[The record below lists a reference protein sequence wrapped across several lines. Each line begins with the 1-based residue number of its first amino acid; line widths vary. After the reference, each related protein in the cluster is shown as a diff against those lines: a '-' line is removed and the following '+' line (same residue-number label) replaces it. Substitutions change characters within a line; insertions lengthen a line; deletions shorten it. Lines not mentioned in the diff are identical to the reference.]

1 MPDVG
6 KALEMARQLALQ
18 KANAGNALSL
28 QGMLGANPE
37 PGKVYRAVVER
48 CQTFGAFC
56 KTEPE
61 GFSGMIHTSEF
72 GIREFRRYEGPQDV
86 EAVVPPGSRVYVL
99 CKEIKDGNKVALSL
113 DGVNQE
119 NGTYDVT
126 KTKRYQ
132 NDNARDKPPPAVGSI
147 HRGAVKRIESYGAFV
162 TLEGFSDGMV
172 HVSQLSRSQRFYDA
186 RDIEQAFPL
195 GGPIFVQVVQVKE
208 GNRVELSAQ
217 DVDQATGQALPPRH
231 QHQGPRGTLPDVG
244 VVLRGQVKRLEGYGV
259 FVALPPPHNMDG
271 LVHVS
276 RIHPDGARLNDAG
289 DVAQFAPVGAEV
301 YVFVQGYKDGGKLE
315 LSMARVD
322 QATGQLKP
330 EMPRPPP
337 MPSHGM
343 IDPYAPAH
351 GMVDPY
357 AQMAQY
363 ASAYAQQP
371 GMPPPPGS
379 VPPPPG
385 SVPPPPGSVPPP
397 PPPGPPPAANVLP
410 EPDIPG
416 M

>member
-1 MPDVG
+1 
-6 KALEMARQLALQ
+6 
-18 KANAGNALSL
+18 
-28 QGMLGANPE
+28 
-37 PGKVYRAVVER
+37 
-48 CQTFGAFC
+48 
-56 KTEPE
+56 
-61 GFSGMIHTSEF
+61 
-72 GIREFRRYEGPQDV
+72 
-86 EAVVPPGSRVYVL
+86 
-99 CKEIKDGNKVALSL
+99 
-113 DGVNQE
+113 
-119 NGTYDVT
+119 
-126 KTKRYQ
+126 
-132 NDNARDKPPPAVGSI
+132 
-147 HRGAVKRIESYGAFV
+147 
-162 TLEGFSDGMV
+162 
-172 HVSQLSRSQRFYDA
+172 
-186 RDIEQAFPL
+186 
-195 GGPIFVQVVQVKE
+195 
-208 GNRVELSAQ
+208 
-217 DVDQATGQALPPRH
+217 VDQATGQALPPRH

-244 VVLRGQVKRLEGYGV
+244 AVLKGQVKRLEGYGV

-276 RIHPDGARLNDAG
+276 RIHPDGARLNDAS

-343 IDPYAPAH
+343 IDPYAPSH

-379 VPPPPG
+379 VPPPPPG

>member
-1 MPDVG
+1 M
-6 KALEMARQLALQ
+6 
-18 KANAGNALSL
+18 
-28 QGMLGANPE
+28 
-37 PGKVYRAVVER
+37 
-48 CQTFGAFC
+48 
-56 KTEPE
+56 
-61 GFSGMIHTSEF
+61 
-72 GIREFRRYEGPQDV
+72 
-86 EAVVPPGSRVYVL
+86 L

-119 NGTYDVT
+119 NGTYDRT
-126 KTKRYQ
+126 KTKSYM

-231 QHQGPRGTLPDVG
+231 QHQGPRGSLPDVG
-244 VVLRGQVKRLEGYGV
+244 SVLKGQVKRLEGYGV

-276 RIHPDGARLNDAG
+276 RIHPDGARFNDAG

-330 EMPRPPP
+330 EAPRPPP

-343 IDPYAPAH
+343 IDPYAPSH

-357 AQMAQY
+357 AQMAQFACGVL
-363 ASAYAQQP
+363 ASLRPRRPPIARSDTTQVRVGLRPAAGPAAAAWLRAAATSGHPCRRLRVRCRRRRRRGHRQQP
-371 GMPPPPGS
+371 TSCRSPRS
-379 VPPPPG
+379 
-385 SVPPPPGSVPPP
+385 
-397 PPPGPPPAANVLP
+397 PACRLFFQIATAYRNN
-410 EPDIPG
+410 
-416 M
+416 

>member
-1 MPDVG
+1 
-6 KALEMARQLALQ
+6 
-18 KANAGNALSL
+18 
-28 QGMLGANPE
+28 
-37 PGKVYRAVVER
+37 
-48 CQTFGAFC
+48 
-56 KTEPE
+56 
-61 GFSGMIHTSEF
+61 
-72 GIREFRRYEGPQDV
+72 
-86 EAVVPPGSRVYVL
+86 
-99 CKEIKDGNKVALSL
+99 
-113 DGVNQE
+113 
-119 NGTYDVT
+119 
-126 KTKRYQ
+126 
-132 NDNARDKPPPAVGSI
+132 
-147 HRGAVKRIESYGAFV
+147 
-162 TLEGFSDGMV
+162 MV

-330 EMPRPPP
+330 EAPRPPP
-337 MPSHGM
+337 MPS
-343 IDPYAPAH
+343 ATA
-351 GMVDPY
+351 
-357 AQMAQY
+357 
-363 ASAYAQQP
+363 
-371 GMPPPPGS
+371 
-379 VPPPPG
+379 
-385 SVPPPPGSVPPP
+385 
-397 PPPGPPPAANVLP
+397 
-410 EPDIPG
+410 
-416 M
+416 